1 MASLYGLHIED
12 PACRAV
18 ALAYCPWEEFL
29 GMGRRYSSAI
39 IPGFLDFGV
48 TGAPTMKVRLRR
60 R

>member
-39 IPGFLDFGV
+39 IPGFLDFW
-48 TGAPTMKVRLRR
+48 RDRR
-60 R
+60 PDNESQT